1 MSLGSV
7 VRIILSSTDPLAAR
21 RAGYGRAVIG
31 LGATAVTGPPARP
44 DGRLREPRGI
54 VARHAVEGAPRV
66 GWDRFRSRRPR
77 RAGRG
82 AATRA
87 RRTGSR
93 SASATAGTP
102 TSAGVPRSLT
112 RRDAGHCDKILRGE
126 GNATISAWGTTH
138 RVT

>member
-44 DGRLREPRGI
+44 DGRLREPAGI

-66 GWDRFRSRRPR
+66 GWDRFRSRRSGRAERDAHGTRWAWSHLGARLRRLEP
-77 RAGRG
+77 RAG
-82 AATRA
+82 
-87 RRTGSR
+87 
-93 SASATAGTP
+93 
-102 TSAGVPRSLT
+102 
-112 RRDAGHCDKILRGE
+112 
-126 GNATISAWGTTH
+126 
-138 RVT
+138 